1 MGEAHAVVIAAPL
14 TPETEGLLGAAELAA
29 CGDGCDIV
37 NVGRAEIVV
46 EHAMW
51 KEVSSGRLSYAS
63 DVWWREPGKSIQA
76 QGSKKDT
83 KGTQGTQG
91 RNSIALKVAQKR
103 PRKWP

>member
-29 CGDGCDIV
+29 CRDGCDIV
-37 NVGRAEIVV
+37 NVGRAEIVD

-51 KEVSSGRLSYAS
+51 REVSSGRLSYAS
-63 DVWWREPGKSIQA
+63 DVWWREPGKST

-83 KGTQGTQG
+83 KGTQG

-103 PRKWP
+103 PENGPEIEF